1 MLAIQDLV
9 RQLTVAD
16 DVIGYAL
23 RLSDAMEAK
32 APVNLSVRF
41 RTQLLRLAQASAV
54 IAGRDFVAP
63 DDLQA
68 LFLPAL
74 RHRLI
79 RVEPGARADLV
90 GAAIAD
96 TPLP

>member
-1 MLAIQDLV
+1 MP
-9 RQLTVAD
+9 
-16 DVIGYAL
+16 DVISYAL
-23 RLSDAMEAK
+23 RLADVMEGQA
-32 APVNLSVRF
+32 AVNLSVRF
-41 RTQLLRLAQASAV
+41 RAQLLRVAQAHAV

-68 LFLPAL
+68 MFLPAL

-90 GAAIAD
+90 AASLAA